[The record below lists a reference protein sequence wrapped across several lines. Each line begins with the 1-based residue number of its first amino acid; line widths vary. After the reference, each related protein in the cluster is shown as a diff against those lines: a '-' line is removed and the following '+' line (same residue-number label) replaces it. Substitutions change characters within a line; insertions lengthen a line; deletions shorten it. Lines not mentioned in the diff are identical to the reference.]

1 MLFTSGDMP
10 CNAPPLTESRM
21 HCATGDDDGGTR
33 VEPPKGKQ
41 VRLSDARGDTIY
53 LDTVNGVWLFCEWEW
68 FTGDL

>member
-1 MLFTSGDMP
+1 
-10 CNAPPLTESRM
+10 M

-33 VEPPKGKQ
+33 VEPPKGKK

-53 LDTVNGVWLFCEWEW
+53 LDTMNGVWLFCEWEW